1 MAKSRNTPMEPR
13 RRGRRPKNPYS
24 PRLKRR
30 SVQQIMEEESMVAI
44 RMATPKAWVMH
55 QYSPDYGVDFV
66 VEVFKL
72 VGEKKRSFET
82 LSELYFVQAESL
94 ESTQVQKLN
103 VKSRINV
110 ELSPFSPTE

>member
-1 MAKSRNTPMEPR
+1 MDRP
-13 RRGRRPKNPYS
+13 RRGRKPKNPYS

-30 SVQQIMEEESMVAI
+30 SFQQIMEEESMVAI

-72 VGEKKRSFET
+72 TDSGKRSYET
-82 LSELYFVQAESL
+82 LSEMYFVQAKSVEK
-94 ESTQVQKLN
+94 THIQKL
-103 VKSRINV
+103 VVESRINV
-110 ELSPFSPTE
+110 ELSSFTPTE